1 VPPVFSKE
9 QAMKKIVTTAFAVTA
24 CMAAS
29 VAFGQAMEE
38 VVVEGSPIVR
48 SSQMTLGNNQ
58 PWKYTVMM
66 SSRVGYSDL
75 DLSTPDGVATLE
87 KRISAAAT
95 EVCDALGKAYPDTTP
110 GTAKCAKNATEKAM
124 ASAQKA
130 IAGAKKK

>member
-1 VPPVFSKE
+1 
-9 QAMKKIVTTAFAVTA
+9 MKKFVTTAFAVSA
-24 CMAAS
+24 CMVAS
-29 VAFGQAMEE
+29 LAVAQPMEE
-38 VVVEGSPIVR
+38 VMVEASPIVR
-48 SSQMTLGNNQ
+48 SSQVTLGNNQ

-66 SSRVGYSDL
+66 TSRVGYSDL

-95 EVCDALGKAYPDTTP
+95 DVCDALGKAYPDTTP

-130 IAGAKKK
+130 IAAAKAKK

>member
-1 VPPVFSKE
+1 
-9 QAMKKIVTTAFAVTA
+9 MKKIVTTAFAVSA

-29 VAFGQAMEE
+29 LALGQPMEE
-38 VVVEGSPIVR
+38 VLVEASPIVR
-48 SSQMTLGNNQ
+48 SSQVTLGNNQ

-75 DLSTPDGVATLE
+75 DLSTPDGVVALE
-87 KRISAAAT
+87 KRVNAAAT

-130 IAGAKKK
+130 IAAAKAKK